1 MLLLLAGSQVFWDS
15 RTVHCGALAF
25 STDDLPQDLQ
35 GHPRIHRNVIY
46 VTMVPLSYASKE
58 SLEIRKTIFD
68 ENGANRLRSA
78 THQAQFMNLFP
89 VPKPDAEVPQMPMP
103 ELNENGKKLAG
114 LF

>member
-1 MLLLLAGSQVFWDS
+1 MLFLLAGSQVFWDS

-89 VPKPDAEVPQMPMP
+89 VPISNVEVPKMPMP